1 MHRPAGK
8 LDSTILYYIIAL
20 DNFLEIYFSGT
31 FKIKLQYEKNTR
43 RKCRTKK
50 CSKAAAAKIRLQE
63 LQ

>member
-50 CSKAAAAKIRLQE
+50 CSKTAEEIRLQE